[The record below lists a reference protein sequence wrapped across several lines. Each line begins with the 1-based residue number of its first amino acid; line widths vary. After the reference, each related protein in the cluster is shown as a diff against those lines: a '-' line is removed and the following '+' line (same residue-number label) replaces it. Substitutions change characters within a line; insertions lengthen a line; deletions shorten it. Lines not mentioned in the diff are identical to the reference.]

1 MLTDQERELVRQ
13 PRVGD
18 ALETGRYGRVEVRA
32 VRDHGVTLDVTDA
45 NGRDWTI
52 SRDRTRGHWTRVAR
66 AAEPPSLPVLT
77 ADGELDSS
85 ARYTVASYGGVAF
98 YLTSWAERWDDE
110 EQEWV
115 PDGDD
120 TVWAVMVGDDRRHL
134 IDVEEL
140 TLLDPLGYCAECGQV
155 GCTHDGR
162 ER

>member
-85 ARYTVASYGGVAF
+85 ARYTVMTGASGEGVA
-98 YLTSWAERWDDE
+98 
-110 EQEWV
+110 
-115 PDGDD
+115 
-120 TVWAVMVGDDRRHL
+120 AVRAAAPSVR
-134 IDVEEL
+134 
-140 TLLDPLGYCAECGQV
+140 
-155 GCTHDGR
+155 
-162 ER
+162 